1 MSFAVS
7 PQTVRA
13 SAPGVAND
21 VSQGFVIGSM
31 WVDTS
36 ATPDALYICTS
47 NAAGAATWLAAGGVS
62 AHPSLSTLGWS
73 ASGHTGTTNS
83 VACFTSAG
91 VALDVQATV
100 EDTVLTFSGG
110 MLKFL
115 AIAAAVAIV
124 DGRAIEVVYGPE
136 GTNVIP
142 YQDASVVTGAYV

>member
-47 NAAGAATWLAAGGVS
+47 NAAGAATWVSAGGVT
-62 AHPSLSTLGWS
+62 AHTGLTTLGWS
-73 ASGHTGTTNS
+73 AAGHTGTSQS
-83 VACFTSAG
+83 VACFDGTGA
-91 VALDVQATV
+91 AQTVQATAEGSV
-100 EDTVLTFSGG
+100 LTYTGGVLTFAVFAMAVTYLSEKGYEINYNIG
-110 MLKFL
+110 FTD
-115 AIAAAVAIV
+115 AASSAAT
-124 DGRAIEVVYGPE
+124 A
-136 GTNVIP
+136 
-142 YQDASVVTGAYV
+142 AGAMV

>member
-47 NAAGAATWLAAGGVS
+47 NAAGAATWVSAGGVT

-73 ASGHTGTTNS
+73 ASGHTGTANS
-83 VACFTSAG
+83 VACFSGAG
-91 VALDVQATV
+91 AALDVQATV